1 MKKRVA
7 LSTLAALMVLAIGGV
22 VYADGAWKLERR
34 PLPNGDLEL
43 RGEGWSTTRSSL
55 NAINANMGA
64 AHDVEQDAEV
74 KVLLETFHAGGI
86 EGRITYG
93 QWGEDTYQGRVQY
106 EMGKGKT
113 YRDAVVAVL
122 IEDGSTA
129 EAAGKQV
136 DIEAAY
142 DAGDITWDQYRAI
155 EKALAGNPALDVSD
169 HIAKAKKE
177 K

>member
-1 MKKRVA
+1 MITA
-7 LSTLAALMVLAIGGV
+7 LLVLAIGGV
-22 VYADGAWKLERR
+22 VHGDGAWQVERR
-34 PLPNGDLEL
+34 PLPDGDMEL

-55 NAINANMGA
+55 NAINTNMGT
-64 AHDVEQDAEV
+64 AHDAESDAEV
-74 KVLLETFHAGGI
+74 KALLDTFHAGGI
-86 EGRITYG
+86 EGHITYG

-129 EAAGKQV
+129 EVAGKQV

-155 EKALAGNPALDVSD
+155 EKALADNPALDVPD
-169 HIAKAKKE
+169 QIAKAKKVE
-177 K
+177 

>member
-1 MKKRVA
+1 MKWMTV
-7 LSTLAALMVLAIGGV
+7 SMLAALVVLAIGGV
-22 VYADGAWKLERR
+22 VYADGAWKLDRR
-34 PLPNGDLEL
+34 PLPDGDLEL

-55 NAINANMGA
+55 NAINANMGT
-64 AHDVEQDAEV
+64 AHDVESDAEV

-86 EGRITYG
+86 EGHTTYG

-122 IEDGSTA
+122 VEDGSTA
-129 EAAGKQV
+129 EVAGKQV